1 MTRILGGVTLI
12 TPQSWSE
19 SYTVIDSVG
28 TSEAGTDLVEV
39 VRKNKY
45 SVSASFNCTSVWY
58 HKFMTLA
65 QNNQLTLVTY
75 DPVTNQNQERTVRMR
90 DFSAE
95 WQQYSDNVRG
105 TIGLWV
111 VSFTLTEF

>member
-19 SYTVIDSVG
+19 SYSVIDSTS

-39 VRKNKY
+39 VRKNKLTIN
-45 SVSASFNCTSVWY
+45 ASFNCSSMWY
-58 HKFMTLA
+58 HKFLELA
-65 QNNQLTLVTY
+65 QNNQLTYRAY
-75 DPVTNQNQERTVRMR
+75 DHLNNVILDRTVRMR

-95 WQQYSDNVRG
+95 WQQYSDSVDG
-105 TIGLWV
+105 TNGLWAI
-111 VSFTLTEF
+111 SFTLTEF